1 MPLYNPD
8 TKPDALEINSVAAKI
23 EALTGMPITMAQK
36 SAVANMTRKEIS
48 DYIKDIIR

>member
-23 EALTGMPITMAQK
+23 EVLTGNPVTPQQK
-36 SAVANMTRKEIS
+36 AAVANMTRREIS